1 MPIEN
6 IGRGSGAGRPAAK
19 PPATKN
25 PSLPAWQQAAIW
37 SRTTPAYGPGSAP
50 NYITPLSISDSVYTP
65 TGGGDRGVTR
75 GLFGGAKFGGGPGVA
90 QPAEEAQP
98 GILDLIRRQ
107 YGGLENQLMELS
119 RQYATGINEST
130 GSTARMLQSVDP
142 TAAYRITA
150 PSLAAPPAAATSYLN
165 AIGANPA
172 QVQAQQDY
180 LNQMMQSQ
188 AGSQSDYQRAV
199 DQANAAYREAQISEL
214 YRNAAEAQA
223 GLGAATQ
230 GQVAALGMQRLKDEQ
245 AIINALLEY
254 QLAAMKESGGGGGR
268 GNAGAGL
275 PFPNLGSIRF

>member
-6 IGRGSGAGRPAAK
+6 IGRGSGAGRPATK
-19 PPATKN
+19 PKN
-25 PSLPAWQQAAIW
+25 AGSSTGPWAGAVFGALP
-37 SRTTPAYGPGSAP
+37 PAYGPGSAP
-50 NYITPLSISDSVYTP
+50 NYITPLAMNDRAYTQ
-65 TGGGDRGVTR
+65 TGGGGGRGVTR
-75 GLFGGAKFGGGPGVA
+75 GMFGGAKFGGGPGVA

-150 PSLAAPPAAATSYLN
+150 PSLAAPPAAATSYLE

>member
-1 MPIEN
+1 MAAQGSTKGGVKTQSNRQKMGGVYDSGINRAMTQRAANLSRPITTQDVDMVL
-6 IGRGSGAGRPAAK
+6 SGQ
-19 PPATKN
+19 T
-25 PSLPAWQQAAIW
+25 SL
-37 SRTTPAYGPGSAP
+37 GGM
-50 NYITPLSISDSVYTP
+50 
-65 TGGGDRGVTR
+65 GGGGGRGVTR

-98 GILDLIRRQ
+98 GILDLIRKQ

-130 GSTARMLQSVDP
+130 GSTARMLQGVDP
-142 TAAYRITA
+142 TAAYRVTA
-150 PSLAAPPAAATSYLN
+150 PSLAAPPAAATSYLE

-172 QVQAQQDY
+172 QVQAQQAY
-180 LNQMMQSQ
+180 MNQMMQSQ
-188 AGSQSDYQRAV
+188 TGSQNDYQRAV
-199 DQANAAYREAQISEL
+199 DQANAAYREAQIAEL

>member
-1 MPIEN
+1 MAVQ
-6 IGRGSGAGRPAAK
+6 GSTRGGVKTQSNRQKMGGVYDSGINRAMTLRTESLPTRTITPQDVDAVLSGY
-19 PPATKN
+19 N
-25 PSLPAWQQAAIW
+25 PS
-37 SRTTPAYGPGSAP
+37 
-50 NYITPLSISDSVYTP
+50 
-65 TGGGDRGVTR
+65 GGGRGVTR
-75 GLFGGAKFGGGPGVA
+75 GLFGGAKFSGGPGVA

-98 GILDLIRRQ
+98 GILDLIRKQ

-130 GSTARMLQSVDP
+130 GSTARMLQGVDP
-142 TAAYRITA
+142 TAAYRVTA
-150 PSLAAPPAAATSYLN
+150 PSLAAPPAAATSYLE

-172 QVQAQQDY
+172 QVQAQQAY
-180 LNQMMQSQ
+180 MNQMMQSQ
-188 AGSQSDYQRAV
+188 TGSQNDYQRAV
-199 DQANAAYREAQISEL
+199 DQANAAYREAQIAEL
-214 YRNAAEAQA
+214 YRNQAEAQA